1 MNGENTAIE
10 NATQQFTEEAPMVQ
24 TIIGEDQ
31 VREAY
36 TTLME
41 YKQEK
46 ANLDARIVADEKYWK
61 MEHWDFMSTEDDK
74 RIKPRSAWLKNTIL
88 NKHADAMDNYPEANI
103 LPRARDDEAAAK
115 VLSKVIPT
123 VLENC
128 KFQATY
134 SDAMWDKMKYGTGV
148 YGVFWNKE
156 LSNGLGDIDITSI
169 DIPNLF
175 WKGGIKDI
183 QDSPNVF
190 YVTMEEGERVKEKYG
205 IELRGSGNIP
215 VEAVEINKSENIDNS
230 GKVAVID
237 WYYKKLSSFM
247 DINGMRQTR
256 TVLHYCKFCEG
267 QVIYA
272 SENDPQNADGWY
284 AHGKYPFVFDVLYP
298 DKGTIAGEGIIEIVK
313 DDQEFTDKLRQAILE
328 NAVANAR
335 PRNIIRS
342 DGGVNE
348 EELNDLSKPTIHT
361 SGNLGENDF
370 RQLKAQPLSGIYE
383 TVYLNQIQ
391 QMKDTSG
398 NTATSQGQVSSVTTA
413 SGIASLQEAAGK
425 LSRDTNLGAYRA
437 FKEVVELV
445 IELIREFY
453 DEPRTFRITGDDGK
467 TDYTQMGN
475 AMIGPQ
481 PQGQAFGIDLG
492 SRLPIFDVI
501 VKPQKQSAYSRE
513 AQNQTALNLYNMGFF
528 APNNA
533 DSALA
538 CLDMMD
544 FDEIQKVKD
553 RIQMNGTLFDQ
564 VMQLQNMLMQ
574 LTQQMDAMNG
584 TNLTQQIAAGQAQ
597 TMADGQGGKKV
608 GIDNTRGSL
617 SSQAANAAREAA
629 APR

>member
-1 MNGENTAIE
+1 MRKKAEKK
-10 NATQQFTEEAPMVQ
+10 P
-24 TIIGEDQ
+24 IGEEQ

-36 TTLME
+36 KTLLD

-46 ANLDARIVADEKYWK
+46 ANLDARITEDEKYWRL
-61 MEHWDFMSTEDDK
+61 EHWDFMSDKEDK
-74 RIKPRSAWLKNTIL
+74 RIKPRSAWLANTIL

-103 LPRARDDEAAAK
+103 LPRARDDEQAAK
-115 VLSKVIPT
+115 VLAKVIPT

-128 KFQATY
+128 EFQATY
-134 SDAMWDKMKYGTGV
+134 SDGMWDKMKYGTGV
-148 YGVFWNKE
+148 YGVFWNKD
-156 LSNGLGDIDITSI
+156 LNNGLGDIDIKVI

-183 QDSPNVF
+183 QESPNIF
-190 YVTMEEGERVKEKYG
+190 YVTMEEGEEAKDKYG
-205 IELRGSGNIP
+205 IELKGSANIP
-215 VEAVEINKSENIDNS
+215 IEAQDIYQSENIDNS

-237 WYYKKLSSFM
+237 WYYKKVVNFN
-247 DINGMRQTR
+247 DINGIRHTE
-256 TVLHYCKFCEG
+256 TILHYCKFCEG

-272 SENDPQNADGWY
+272 SENEGLSQGWY
-284 AHGKYPFVFDVLYP
+284 SHGKYPFVFDVLYP
-298 DKGTIAGEGIIEIVK
+298 YKGSLTGFGFIDLVK
-313 DDQEFTDKLRQAILE
+313 DDQLFTDKLRQAILE

-335 PRNIIRS
+335 PRNIIRI
-342 DGGVNE
+342 DGGINE
-348 EELNDLSKPTIHT
+348 DELNDLSKPTVHT

-370 RQLKAQPLSGIYE
+370 RQLVASPLSGIYE

-398 NTATSQGQVSSVTTA
+398 NTASSQGQVSSVTTA

-437 FKEVVELV
+437 FKKIVELV

-453 DEPRTFRITGDDGK
+453 DESRSFRIVGDDGQ
-467 TDYTQMGN
+467 TDYITLGN
-475 AMIGPQ
+475 ALVAPQ
-481 PQGQAFGIDLG
+481 EQGMAFGIDLG
-492 SRLPIFDVI
+492 SRLPVFDIV

-513 AQNQTALNLYNMGFF
+513 SQNQTALNLYNMGFF

-553 RIQMNGTLFDQ
+553 KIKENGTLFDQ
-564 VMQLQNMLMQ
+564 VMQLQNILMQ
-574 LTQQMDAMNG
+574 LTPLVDAQNG
-584 TNLTQQIAAGQAQ
+584 TNLTAQIMQGQQA

-608 GIDNTRGSL
+608 GVETSRGSL
-617 SSQAANAAREAA
+617 SAQAANATKNST

>member
-1 MNGENTAIE
+1 MRKKAEKK
-10 NATQQFTEEAPMVQ
+10 P
-24 TIIGEDQ
+24 IGEEQ

-36 TTLME
+36 KTLLD

-46 ANLDARIVADEKYWK
+46 ANLDARITEDEKYWRL
-61 MEHWDFMSTEDDK
+61 EHWDFMSDKEDK
-74 RIKPRSAWLKNTIL
+74 RIKPRSAWLANTIL

-103 LPRARDDEAAAK
+103 LPRARDDEQAAK
-115 VLSKVIPT
+115 VLAKVIPT

-128 KFQATY
+128 EFQATY
-134 SDAMWDKMKYGTGV
+134 SDGMWDKMKYGTGV
-148 YGVFWNKE
+148 YGVFWNKD
-156 LSNGLGDIDITSI
+156 LNNGLGDIDIKVI

-183 QDSPNVF
+183 QESPNIF
-190 YVTMEEGERVKEKYG
+190 YVTMEEGEEAKDKYG
-205 IELRGSGNIP
+205 IELKGSANIP
-215 VEAVEINKSENIDNS
+215 IEAEDIYQSENIDNS

-237 WYYKKLSSFM
+237 WYYKKVVNFN
-247 DINGMRQTR
+247 DINGIRHTE
-256 TVLHYCKFCEG
+256 TILHYCKFCEG

-272 SENDPQNADGWY
+272 SENEGLSQGWY
-284 AHGKYPFVFDVLYP
+284 SHGKYPFVFDVLYP
-298 DKGTIAGEGIIEIVK
+298 YKGSLTGFGFIDLVK
-313 DDQEFTDKLRQAILE
+313 DDQLFTDKLRQAILE

-335 PRNIIRS
+335 PRNLVRS
-342 DGGVNE
+342 DGGINE
-348 EELNDLSKPTIHT
+348 DELNDLSKPTVHT

-370 RQLKAQPLSGIYE
+370 RQLVASPLSGIYE

-398 NTATSQGQVSSVTTA
+398 NTASSQGQVSSVTTA

-437 FKEVVELV
+437 FKKIVELV

-453 DEPRTFRITGDDGK
+453 DESRSFRIVGDDGQ
-467 TDYTQMGN
+467 TDYITLGN
-475 AMIGPQ
+475 ALVAPQ
-481 PQGQAFGIDLG
+481 EQGMAFGIDLG
-492 SRLPIFDVI
+492 SRLPVFDIV

-513 AQNQTALNLYNMGFF
+513 SQNQTALNLYNMGFF

-553 RIQMNGTLFDQ
+553 KIKENGTLFDQ
-564 VMQLQNMLMQ
+564 VMQLQNILMQ
-574 LTQQMDAMNG
+574 LTPLVDAQNG
-584 TNLTQQIAAGQAQ
+584 TNLTAQIMQGQQA

-608 GIDNTRGSL
+608 GVETSRGSL
-617 SSQAANAAREAA
+617 SAQAANATKNST